1 MDREQLERNAEAQRA
16 FFDGKA
22 AGWRESCPLTQR
34 EIQSFLSVVPLKEGD
49 RVLDVA
55 CGSGVL
61 DGCLLSMGLRVD
73 AVDLSEKM
81 IEKAKRNEC
90 NALVNYIAADFYA
103 YSGDSAYD
111 CLLVFDAY
119 PHFPD
124 KRLFAKKAF
133 ELLKENGT
141 LWIFFDQGREEIN
154 RRHSDG
160 AEEVSV
166 PLEGAEKEA
175 EVFRSL
181 FEILFLLDVKNRY
194 TIGLKKRKK
203 ESYKILH
210 FKKKSV

>member
-1 MDREQLERNAEAQRA
+1 MDRERLERNAEAQRA
-16 FFDGKA
+16 FFDSKA
-22 AGWRESCPLTQR
+22 AGWRERSPLTQR
-34 EIQSFLSVVPLKEGD
+34 EIKSFLSVIPLKEGD

-81 IEKAKRNEC
+81 IEKAKRNAC
-90 NALVNYIAADFYA
+90 NALVNYTVADFYA
-103 YSGDSAYD
+103 FSGGGMYD
-111 CLLVFDAY
+111 CLLAFDAY

-166 PLEGAEKEA
+166 PLESAEKEA
-175 EVFRSL
+175 EVFQGL
-181 FEILFLLDVKNRY
+181 FDPLFLFDGKDRY
-194 TIGLKKRKK
+194 TIGLKKKTNK
-203 ESYKILH
+203 
-210 FKKKSV
+210 